1 MRIHNRIFPVFLALC
16 LLLLAPPE
24 ALAESAVNL
33 GMLRNTVV
41 DASSVNG
48 SRALDNQFYGLQ
60 NLFDGGQNLI
70 NGIHYTYWLS
80 DSATRH
86 WIKLRFEIPVEIHS
100 IMLEFNAKT
109 TLRGALPV
117 ALAEADRSAT
127 HELPSRRPEEFAIDV
142 RRQVGGEEKVQKLRS
157 VPVTGFRAFYPLEKP
172 LTDVIELLLV
182 FPGPSM
188 IEVAELEVLGEP
200 SLPVEGIGLGPKLA
214 RRDDQ
219 LQEK

>member
-1 MRIHNRIFPVFLALC
+1 MRTHNRISPLMLVGCLPLLGALDARAEGVTNLAKLK
-16 LLLLAPPE
+16 
-24 ALAESAVNL
+24 
-33 GMLRNTVV
+33 NTVV

-48 SRALDNQFYGLQ
+48 SRAPDNEFYGLQ

-70 NGIHYTYWLS
+70 NGINYTYWLS

-86 WIKLRFEIPVEIHS
+86 WIKLRFEVPVEIQS

-109 TLRGALPV
+109 TLHGAVPI

-142 RRQVGGEEKVQKLRS
+142 TRQVGGEETVQKLPS
-157 VPVTGFRAFYPLEKP
+157 SPVSGFRTFYPLEKP
-172 LTDVIELLLV
+172 LADVVELLLV

-188 IEVAELEVLGEP
+188 IEVAELEVMGKP
-200 SLPVEGIGLGPKLA
+200 SQTVDGIGAGPKLA
-214 RRDDQ
+214 RR
-219 LQEK
+219 E